1 MRPLLPAALILSAL
15 LTACPQA
22 TPPGANLPLVTTLDF
37 KAFDAQQ
44 GTLKLRPGRSG
55 VLSLDAEPE
64 YVAVSADSR
73 RAYVTL
79 QESNAV
85 ATIDLSTATVTAVRS
100 LGLKDHRAAGNTLD
114 ASDRDGR
121 INLQSWPVL
130 GAFMPD
136 AAATF
141 TAQGRTYLITANE
154 GDSRDYG
161 AAYQDEARV
170 KALKLDPTAFPDAAA
185 LQADSA
191 LGRLTVSTADADT
204 DGDGDT
210 DRLVAFGARSVS
222 IWDADLNLVA
232 DTGDLIERQM
242 ATLRPTTFNSE
253 GTTSTFD
260 TRSDNKGPEP
270 EGVTTG
276 VVAGRTLAFVG
287 LERMGG
293 VMVLDVT
300 TPATPTFVDYAHL
313 NTPAARPDSGN
324 AGDLAPE
331 GVLFIPAAD
340 SPAGKPLVV
349 VSHEVSGSVTLYA
362 AEDSG
367 RLTLTGRYQATPF
380 AYDKGVA
387 EISAYDPASRRLFVV
402 NGQTGGLDILDL
414 SQPTQPTLSGR
425 VDLSAYGRAANSV
438 TARGGVI
445 AVAVEATVKT
455 DPGRVVFL
463 NADGTL
469 RAPPVTVGALPD
481 MLTFTPDGQFVVVA
495 NEGEPS
501 ADYSTDPAGSVS
513 IISVNKAL
521 AAK

>member
-1 MRPLLPAALILSAL
+1 MRSLLPAALILSAL
-15 LTACPQA
+15 LTACPQSTA
-22 TPPGANLPLVTTLDF
+22 PGANLPLVTTLDF
-37 KAFDAQQ
+37 RAFDAQQ

-73 RAYVTL
+73 RRVRH
-79 QESNAV
+79 V
-85 ATIDLSTATVTAVRS
+85 AGKQRRRHHRPDTATAHRRWRS
-100 LGLKDHRAAGNTLD
+100 LSLKDHRAAGNTLD

-170 KALKLDPTAFPDAAA
+170 KTLKLDPTAFPDAAA

-191 LGRLTVSTADADT
+191 LGRLTVSNADADT
-204 DGDGDT
+204 DGDGDA

-276 VVAGRTLAFVG
+276 VVAGRTFAFVG

-293 VMVLDVT
+293 VMSSTCPHRQPPPSST
-300 TPATPTFVDYAHL
+300 TRT
-313 NTPAARPDSGN
+313 
-324 AGDLAPE
+324 
-331 GVLFIPAAD
+331 
-340 SPAGKPLVV
+340 
-349 VSHEVSGSVTLYA
+349 
-362 AEDSG
+362 
-367 RLTLTGRYQATPF
+367 
-380 AYDKGVA
+380 
-387 EISAYDPASRRLFVV
+387 
-402 NGQTGGLDILDL
+402 
-414 SQPTQPTLSGR
+414 
-425 VDLSAYGRAANSV
+425 
-438 TARGGVI
+438 
-445 AVAVEATVKT
+445 
-455 DPGRVVFL
+455 
-463 NADGTL
+463 
-469 RAPPVTVGALPD
+469 
-481 MLTFTPDGQFVVVA
+481 
-495 NEGEPS
+495 
-501 ADYSTDPAGSVS
+501 
-513 IISVNKAL
+513 
-521 AAK
+521 